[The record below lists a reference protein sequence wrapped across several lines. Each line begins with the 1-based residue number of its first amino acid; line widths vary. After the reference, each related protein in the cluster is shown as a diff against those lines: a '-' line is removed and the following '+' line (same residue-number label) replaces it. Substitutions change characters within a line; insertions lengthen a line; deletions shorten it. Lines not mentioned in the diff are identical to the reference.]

1 MAAMRKTAERPA
13 RPRPAIATRQT
24 KSEIISTV
32 AEETGLTRREVASV
46 FSALGDL
53 VQRHMKRRGSGEFT
67 IPDTGVRIRRVRKPP
82 RKARRGRNPATGE
95 TIRIP
100 AKPATASV
108 KLTALKSLKDSVR
121 S

>member
-1 MAAMRKTAERPA
+1 MAAMRKTAERPV
-13 RPRPAIATRQT
+13 RPRPAIAARQT
-24 KSEIISTV
+24 KNEIIAAI
-32 AEETGLTRREVASV
+32 AEETGLSRKDVASV

-53 VQRHMKRRGSGEFT
+53 VNRHMKRRGSGEFT

-100 AKPATASV
+100 AKPASASV
-108 KLTALKSLKDSVR
+108 KLTALKPLKEAVKH
-121 S
+121 

>member
-24 KSEIISTV
+24 KNEIIGAI
-32 AEETGLTRREVASV
+32 AEETGLSRREVTAV
-46 FSALGDL
+46 FSSLGDL
-53 VQRHMKRRGSGEFT
+53 VERHMKRRGSGEFT

-100 AKPATASV
+100 AKPAGASV
-108 KLTALKSLKDSVR
+108 KLTALKPLRDAVKS
-121 S
+121 